1 MPKPSL
7 LAVGALLAAMPLSA
21 APLATVRYTV
31 HPDQT
36 KQTILGIG
44 VEIQSDSIGSG
55 NNGLPEAPIAVPHD
69 LTPSERERFAKE
81 MMAGFRYVRLAGGL
95 YWRGLDPEGKFLQP
109 RWPSQ
114 LEELREMMDTAG
126 IEGLSFEYWSPAPF
140 WKANRSYT
148 ALHKPDGHA
157 RNRLRPF
164 APGFEN
170 DPDYQ
175 GDRERFLADF
185 AQAVVTDIKTLAAAG
200 LRTSMFGLQNEPYV
214 NHSIYPTCEYPD
226 SASYVPSY
234 QAVASAVRAH
244 DPSIMLFADTYHGFP
259 KLIAP
264 AMSDPAVAALVDAYV
279 VHTIGWPSESVAGVH
294 KEITEKLPP
303 RPWFQ
308 NEYEYLT
315 GGATP
320 DRCLNTVE
328 HIMNSFQLGANPTW
342 FWLHALK
349 PIGNAEASGYCLGF
363 WQSQIA
369 PIKDIPSEK
378 KRRWPGGPEFT
389 AIPAQLRDL
398 EIVSAKRGDAA
409 RPGLAYNFIVNQ
421 PVTVYLAVQDRGGYT
436 PPAEWTPTEFTLAWD
451 GGTDRIFKRDFD
463 RGGVSIPEHPGQAD
477 GRHGAPHLCFVA
489 PSAPASADALD
500 IEIGINQPILVRSQ
514 AIALERKAA
523 AVPPGHWIYNPYN
536 WHAVGSFA
544 KRMPWNSLP
553 PPRRENDRRRR
564 QPLRHRRPPLRCRHR
579 PRRLRSLAGLPLH
592 PGRGRPRH
600 PRRPHRQLFRRP
612 SPTHPPS
619 PQLGILGTTLIFL
632 THAQPSPCTHL
643 IPVPFRSS

>member
-1 MPKPSL
+1 MAA
-7 LAVGALLAAMPLSA
+7 LAFA
-21 APLATVRYTV
+21 APFSASADTAPLPTVRYAV
-31 HPDQT
+31 HPDQP
-36 KQTILGIG
+36 KQTILGMG

-55 NNGLPEAPIAVPHD
+55 NNGLPEEPIAVPHD

-81 MMAGFRYVRLAGGL
+81 MMTGFRYVRLAGGL

-114 LEELREMMDTAG
+114 LDELRQMMDTAG

-140 WKANRSYT
+140 WKANRSYV
-148 ALHKPDGHA
+148 ALNEKDGHA

-170 DPDYQ
+170 DPDYK
-175 GDRERFLADF
+175 GDRDRFLADF
-185 AQAVVTDIKTLAAAG
+185 AQAVVTDIKTLSTAG

-226 SASYVPSY
+226 SASYLPSFR
-234 QAVASAVRAH
+234 AVASAIRAH
-244 DPSIMLFADTYHGFP
+244 DPKIMLFADTYHGFP
-259 KLIAP
+259 KLIADGM
-264 AMSDPAVAALVDAYV
+264 ADPKIAKLVDAYV

-294 KEITEKLPP
+294 KDIAAKLPP

-328 HIMNSFQLGANPTW
+328 HILNSFQLGANPTW

-369 PIKDIPSEK
+369 PIKNIPSEK
-378 KRRWPGGPEFT
+378 KRRWPAGPEFT
-389 AIPAQLRDL
+389 SVPEKLRDL
-398 EIVSAKRGDAA
+398 EIVSAKRGDPK
-409 RPGLAYNFIVNQ
+409 RPGLEYNFIVNQ
-421 PVTVYLAVQDRGGYT
+421 PVTVYLAVQDIGEFT
-436 PPAEWTPTEFTLAWD
+436 PPAEWTPTDLTLAWD
-451 GGTDRIFKRDFD
+451 GGTDRVFKRDFP
-463 RGGVSIPEHPGQAD
+463 RGGVSIPAHPGQSG
-477 GRHGAPHLCFVA
+477 GRHGVPHLAFVA
-489 PSAPASADALD
+489 PTTDAALD

-523 AVPPGHWIYNPYN
+523 AVPPGHWITNPYN

-544 KRMPWNSLP
+544 KRMPWNSVALHVS
-553 PPRRENDRRRR
+553 ENQYESTARI
-564 QPLRHRRPPLRCRHR
+564 
-579 PRRLRSLAGLPLH
+579 LA
-592 PGRGRPRH
+592 
-600 PRRPHRQLFRRP
+600 FRRP
-612 SPTHPPS
+612 DGKMTLVVSNRSATASRPFVVATGLGSSARWQGFRYTPDEAGPGTMGVPIGTFSGERLKPTLPPRS
-619 PQLGILGTTLIFL
+619 WEFWDQL
-632 THAQPSPCTHL
+632 
-643 IPVPFRSS
+643 